1 MLGYQRVNK
10 VILYAR
16 MARMATIGSGL
27 DKVARGLSSSS
38 IGRFKLPAATGEAFR
53 DYEPGSVDAVK
64 LAAACAKVRET
75 KMDIPTVV
83 NGKEFYTG
91 DTFDQVAPS
100 DHGQVLAT
108 VHQAS
113 PSIIKE
119 AIETAATARKEWATM
134 DAVHRM
140 MIFRKAADL
149 IAGKYRYDI
158 MAATMLGQG
167 KTVWQAE
174 IDSTVETI
182 DFLRL
187 NTTYME
193 EIYSVQPPL
202 NSPNTWNRLEYRE
215 LEGFVVAIS
224 PFNFTAIGANLA
236 ASPSMMGNSVLWKP
250 SPNAMLSNYLVYNIF
265 REAGLPDG
273 AISFLPSSPEV
284 ISQAITHRDFAGLHF
299 TGSTRTFNT
308 LWKQIGNNL
317 DNYRTYPRIV
327 GETGGKNFH
336 VVHPSADIDHVAYST
351 VRGAFEYQG
360 QKCSACSRLYVP
372 KSMWNEGGLRDK
384 MVSVTESLKMGQTD
398 DFSSFMSAV
407 INKQAFDKHM
417 GFLDALNSSS
427 EVEVLVGGKGDDSK
441 GYFVE
446 PTIAVTTNPKFKT
459 MQEEIFGPVLTVY
472 VYDDSKPGA
481 WEDVCHLADETS
493 PFGLTGSIFST
504 DRAALQTA
512 ADILRHACG
521 NMYWNDKST
530 GAVVGE
536 QPFGGARASGTNDKA
551 GSHLNLLRWVSVRTI
566 KETTTGLT
574 THEYPHMK

>member
-1 MLGYQRVNK
+1 M
-10 VILYAR
+10 I
-16 MARMATIGSGL
+16 SGRRFL
-27 DKVARGLSSSS
+27 NNAITRRLSSSS
-38 IGRFKLPAATGEAFR
+38 IGRFKLPPAEGEEFR
-53 DYEPGSVDAVK
+53 HYEPGSLDAEK
-64 LAAACAKVRET
+64 LAAACARVRAT
-75 KMDIPTVV
+75 KLEIPCVV
-83 NGKEFYTG
+83 NGREFFTG
-91 DTFDQVAPS
+91 DTFEQVAPS
-100 DHGQVLAT
+100 DHGHVLAT
-108 VHQAS
+108 VHQAT
-113 PSIIKE
+113 PDIIKE
-119 AIETAATARKEWATM
+119 AIEVSASARKDWAAM

-174 IDSTVETI
+174 IDSTVESI

-193 EIYSVQPPL
+193 EIYAGQPPL

-215 LEGFVVAIS
+215 LEGFVLAIS
-224 PFNFTAIGANLA
+224 PFNFTAIGANLV
-236 ASPSMMGNSVLWKP
+236 ASPSMMGNTVLWKP

-284 ISQAITHRDFAGLHF
+284 ISQATTHRDLAGLHF
-299 TGSTRTFNT
+299 TGSTGTFNT
-308 LWKQIGNNL
+308 LWKQIGANL
-317 DNYRTYPRIV
+317 DTYRTYPRIV

-336 VVHPSADIDHVAYST
+336 IVHPSADMEHVAYST

-360 QKCSACSRLYVP
+360 QKCSATSRLYVP
-372 KSMWNEGGLRDK
+372 KSMWNEGGLK
-384 MVSVTESLKMGQTD
+384 ELMVGVTKSLKMGQTD
-398 DFSSFMSAV
+398 DFTTFMSAV
-407 INKQAFDKHM
+407 INKQAFDKHQ
-417 GFLDALNSSS
+417 GFLADLHSSS
-427 EVEVLVGGKGDDSK
+427 EVEVLAGGTADDSK

-446 PTIAVTTNPKFKT
+446 PTIAVTSNPKFKT

-472 VYDDSKPGA
+472 VYDDSAPGA

-493 PFGLTGSIFST
+493 PFGLTGSIFSK
-504 DRAALQTA
+504 DRFALQSA

-574 THEYPHMK
+574 AHDYPHMK